1 MNARV
6 ESPAITDAG
15 YHITLKLLPEVYEAV
30 LDAAKE
36 QRTTPEI
43 IIAEACRAY
52 VLGDRG

>member
-1 MNARV
+1 MNAHA
-6 ESPAITDAG
+6 EYPAVTAAG

-36 QRTTPEI
+36 QRTTPET